1 MSFFSDSDKNLYKQ
15 FEIFNPTDLDLIDL
29 NQEFNSSLGL
39 EKSIIGRFSKEDIT
53 RMMEEAGMFRKLMA
67 RGYPKVFLEI
77 MPLSELD
84 NRIYIKDKK
93 GEILVHIRLKL
104 NDFYLKQIK
113 EVLKMVYIDWLLT
126 QNIKMGKLKGKKALF
141 VGQEYPGLNVF
152 TEIQK
157 FIYKLM
163 VIIGAHGIFNVPEY
177 FHDAVL
183 FHKNFKFVDPQK
195 EGNFRALIQS
205 FSNYSLRNISKFIH
219 SNKVKNAK
227 TGEIYTWKNGEM
239 LYTHDSYLN
248 EKIFNDDYFTKVKKM
263 KENCKFILLS

>member
-1 MSFFSDSDKNLYKQ
+1 MDL
-15 FEIFNPTDLDLIDL
+15 FNPTELDLIDL
-29 NQEFNSSLGL
+29 NQEFHVSLGL
-39 EKSIIGRFSKEDIT
+39 EKFIIGRFNETEIYN
-53 RMMEEAGMFRKLMA
+53 MMDEAGMFKKLTE
-67 RGYPKVFLEI
+67 RGYPKVTLEI

-93 GEILVHIRLKL
+93 GETLVHIRLKL

-152 TEIQK
+152 LEIQK

-163 VIIGAHGIFNVPEY
+163 VIIGAHGVFNVPEY

-183 FHKNFKFVDPQK
+183 FHKNFRFVDPEK
-195 EGNFRALIQS
+195 EGNFRAVIKS
-205 FSNYSLRNISKFIH
+205 FTKVSLRTISECIH
-219 SNKVKNAK
+219 SGKVKNSV
-227 TGEIYTWKNGEM
+227 TGEVYKWKNGEM
-239 LYTHDSYLN
+239 LYTHDDYLN
-248 EKIFNDDYFTKVKKM
+248 DKIFNEEYFSNVSKI
-263 KENCKFILLS
+263 KESSTFEIIP